1 MRGTLYASNSLHNQ
15 TDIAVLAAVA
25 YIMDDDLEAAEHGLR
40 DGHSSFHKVNL
51 HSFSVNRLP

>member
-1 MRGTLYASNSLHNQ
+1 MRGTVYASNSFHGQ

-51 HSFSVNRLP
+51 YSFSVKRPP